1 MKWNFKKDKGFLDIR
16 ENQSVIYMFHG
27 CIQGEISSFV
37 ASDAKFSEKILEQGH
52 KRTLHKREWERES
65 KSNNGR
71 SARQILDTQTKED

>member
-1 MKWNFKKDKGFLDIR
+1 MNWNFKKDKGFLDIR
-16 ENQSVIYMFHG
+16 ENQSVIYIFHD

-37 ASDAKFSEKILEQGH
+37 APDAKFSEKMLEQVH
-52 KRTLHKREWERES
+52 KRTLHKTEWER